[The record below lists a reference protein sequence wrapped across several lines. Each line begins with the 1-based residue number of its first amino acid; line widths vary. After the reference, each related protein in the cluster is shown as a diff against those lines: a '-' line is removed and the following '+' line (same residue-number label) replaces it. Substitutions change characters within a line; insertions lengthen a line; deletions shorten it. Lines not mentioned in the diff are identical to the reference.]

1 VSGRLPKTKA
11 EWAEAAAAAE
21 ACLRIESA
29 RLYGFITGGP
39 TIDVA
44 RCERVLAGAKR
55 RGVILTAAEVDRAVD
70 LLLRELSHR
79 PPEAAP

>member
-1 VSGRLPKTKA
+1 MRARLPKTKT
-11 EWAEAAAAAE
+11 EWAEAAACAE
-21 ACLRIESA
+21 ACLRLEAA
-29 RLYGFITGGP
+29 RLYGLLTGGP
-39 TIDVA
+39 TINVA

-79 PPEAAP
+79 PPEAP